1 MADYFGGTGDE
12 EKRLNRREGKKG
24 NKNKNNSTSMGS
36 MKKFY
41 GRKKRSIGKPSGTI
55 SMVKLK

>member
-1 MADYFGGTGDE
+1 MADYLGGNVDE
-12 EKRLNRREGKKG
+12 EKRLNREGKKG